1 MLNKR
6 QERIISIFY
15 ENKEWITGKELARL
29 LGVSDRTIRSDIDAI
44 NKNFQEELIQSNIR
58 MGYFL
63 NIDKYNQIYIETPK
77 DIPQTPAQRCT
88 YLIQQLLIHEEGIN
102 LTFLQEDIY
111 VSGYSIENDIKKV
124 RKTLEKYSHLKL
136 VRSKNYIYLKG
147 DEIEK
152 RKLYKELLS
161 NETQGNFLNLN
172 KLAMFYKDFDLVKAT
187 DILVNVLKNHQYVI
201 KETMFPYYM
210 LV

>member
-88 YLIQQLLIHEEGIN
+88 YLIQQ
-102 LTFLQEDIY
+102 DVY
-111 VSGYSIENDIKKV
+111 
-124 RKTLEKYSHLKL
+124 
-136 VRSKNYIYLKG
+136 
-147 DEIEK
+147 K
-152 RKLYKELLS
+152 RQELL
-161 NETQGNFLNLN
+161 F
-172 KLAMFYKDFDLVKAT
+172 
-187 DILVNVLKNHQYVI
+187 
-201 KETMFPYYM
+201 
-210 LV
+210 